1 MRGIFEFVCKVVKHF
16 VQEQI
21 LALVVNCEKP
31 QLEEEKQVLLSA
43 SRANVVIFLHLKKV
57 SFLSF
62 KSKQQFCSIHI
73 RMYIVMSELCHRMK
87 AK

>member
-43 SRANVVIFLHLKKV
+43 SRANLVIFCTSKKCR
-57 SFLSF
+57 F
-62 KSKQQFCSIHI
+62 
-73 RMYIVMSELCHRMK
+73 
-87 AK
+87 